1 MELPTTKSKYPS
13 TTKDYFQLEDLL
25 AFYPPSDTS
34 KIQTLFTAKE
44 EFNELASPPDEAP
57 PKKGEYYNH
66 QKLIQRFMRA
76 IDRLLILHE
85 PGTGKT
91 CTMISVGE
99 FYEIISHT
107 LEGMANS
114 LLRQSFP
121 IRKTYVL
128 IRNPLLKDE
137 FYNQLVCV
145 CTKTGKYLDA
155 KWIKEAKDE
164 KSRAIRVR
172 KEVGKWYKVMGY
184 RDFANKIFIVKEEFD
199 ARGKKITTFIPKIS
213 DEKLKKKFSNCL
225 YFADEIHNLRNV
237 EGDFADLAEDDRE
250 SNLMN
255 YTALWKVFHTAQN
268 IKVMLATATP
278 MINRPADLVPVLNLL
293 LPEDKQVADGTD
305 FAKMSLK
312 RFEKIVRGLVSFVRV
327 LDNGVDIIYKGDPIE
342 GATLKVAGETVEAT
356 NVLEASFM
364 SDFQSKGYLDAE
376 LKEETDARA
385 SGIRKP
391 ARHASNFVFP
401 RKIFTKDGEPTF
413 DEDQIGLYGTEGFKE
428 YTEEVKKGV
437 YRFKKNFQ
445 ELVKQKLVQVEE
457 EVQDED
463 GNVET
468 VISEKNMSSLPI
480 FSQKF
485 DDIIQL
491 CENSEGSCF
500 CYTDDFALAS
510 GAVLL
515 GLCFEIYG
523 YKRFNTDSPAF
534 EIISSTK
541 TSSGFC
547 GKDTENVKRRV
558 RLEPAKRYAILSSD
572 VEQETIRNILALFN
586 SKENMNGDYIK
597 VIIASRKAR
606 EGLNLAN
613 VQNVHLVNPSWN
625 QANMFQAIF
634 RAIRATSHVELLA
647 AKREKAIEEGKDPKD
662 VRVSVNIYQH
672 CSVLSGSE
680 DVLEI
685 ARKLGDENISVE
697 LQMYQLSETK
707 DRNNAVVMRMLRQCA
722 LDCQIHKPRNLRRD
736 EQGKITDIDGSPT
749 CNYTTCDYDC
759 VDPPPQ
765 ETDFTT
771 YDVYYKDELVEKI
784 KKQLIELFEK
794 KNTYTSS
801 EILDAIQEF
810 PAKFV
815 IQGLSEM
822 IKDKI
827 TFTNRYGYTSFLSE
841 NGNKFFLVN
850 ELNTYSTEAVEDL
863 YEIGINTVG
872 QTEYNENLYGVGIK
886 DFNQTVRTTRYPQ
899 DYPKAKQLLTSST
912 LVKELEKLDITD
924 INIIVLLIEEIL
936 LKQMKKEPLSDQQK
950 KALQKYRNL
959 IFSTNEP
966 ISLLVETV
974 EARAVPSVPKRGRK
988 PKKDA
993 PVKIKKLKEDI
1004 EIEDIEFGEENII
1017 VHIIYLLKTESA
1029 SYTVTSNFLKAN
1041 TTIRIL
1047 KESEGVWRNASD
1059 IEKIAYNK
1067 LIQASIRNVFKT
1079 RFGSSPIYGTIL
1091 QDNEFRIVD
1100 KVKEDP
1106 KATKNAHHKIT
1117 GRECVEGRTFQALTD
1132 MLKVLKL
1139 EPEDFDLEINPSDY
1153 GNTKESMQKFLITSN
1168 KYKTSNM
1175 SMEELV
1181 HASKWA
1187 SVNGIVKEDLCKYIR
1202 QHLDEKGLLYKLV
1215 N

>member
-25 AFYPPSDTS
+25 AFYPPSDTP
-34 KIQTLFTAKE
+34 KIQTLFTAKK
-44 EFNELASPPDEAP
+44 EFSELASPANEPP

-99 FYEIISHT
+99 FYEMISHT
-107 LEGMANS
+107 LEGMTNS

-145 CTKTGKYLDA
+145 CTKSGKYLDS

-184 RDFANKIFIVKEEFD
+184 RDFANKIFTTKEEFD
-199 ARGKKITTFIPKIS
+199 ARGKKITTFVPKIT
-213 DEKLKKKFSNCL
+213 DDKLKKKFSNCL
-225 YFADEIHNLRNV
+225 FFADEIHNLRNV
-237 EGDFADLAEDDRE
+237 EGDFSDLGEEDKE

-268 IKVMLATATP
+268 IKIMLATATP
-278 MINRPADLVPVLNLL
+278 MINRPADLVPILNLL
-293 LPEDKQVADGTD
+293 LPENKQVADGTD
-305 FAKMSLK
+305 FSKMSLNK
-312 RFEKIVRGLVSFVRV
+312 FEKIVRGMISFVRV
-327 LDNGVDIIYKGDPIE
+327 LDNGVDIVYEGDPIE
-342 GATLKVAGETVEAT
+342 GAVLKVAGEEVEAT
-356 NVLEASFM
+356 TVLQASTM
-364 SDFQSKGYLDAE
+364 SDFQSRGYLDAE

-401 RKIFTKDGEPTF
+401 RKITTVEGEPTF
-413 DEDQIGLYGTEGFKE
+413 NEDQIGVYGTEGFKE

-437 YRFKKNFQ
+437 YRFKKNFS
-445 ELVKQKLVQVEE
+445 ELVKRKQVQVEE
-457 EVQDED
+457 EID
-463 GNVET
+463 GET
-468 VISEKNMSSLPI
+468 VISEKNMSILPT

-491 CENSEGSCF
+491 CEQNEGSCF

-515 GLCFEIYG
+515 GLCFEVYG

-534 EIISSTK
+534 EVISSTK

-572 VEQETIRNILALFN
+572 VEQETIRNILSLFN
-586 SKENMNGDYIK
+586 SKENMNGEYIK

-647 AKREKAIEEGKDPKD
+647 AKREEALKEGKDPNS
-662 VRVSVNIYQH
+662 VRVKVKIYQH
-672 CSVLSGSE
+672 CSVISDSE
-680 DVLEI
+680 DVLEL

-707 DRNNAVVMRMLRQCA
+707 DRNNAVVMRMLKQCA
-722 LDCQIHKPRNLRRD
+722 LDCQIHKPRNQRD
-736 EQGKITDIDGSPT
+736 TDVEGSAI
-749 CNYTTCDYDC
+749 CNYTTCDYEC
-759 VDPPPQ
+759 VNPPPE

-784 KKQLIELFEK
+784 KMKLVELFEK
-794 KNTYTSS
+794 KNNYTSS

-810 PAKFV
+810 PPKFV

-827 TFTNRYGYTSFLSE
+827 PFINRYGYTSFLNE
-841 NGNKFFLVN
+841 NGNKFFLMN
-850 ELNTYSTEAVEDL
+850 ELNTYSTESVEDL
-863 YEIGINTVG
+863 YETGMNTVG
-872 QTEYNENLYGVGIK
+872 QTEYNENLYGVGRKDFIDTTRIVRYPIDAPKALELLNSPNLIK
-886 DFNQTVRTTRYPQ
+886 D
-899 DYPKAKQLLTSST
+899 
-912 LVKELEKLDITD
+912 LEKFNISD

-936 LKQMKKEPLSDQQK
+936 LKQMKKQVLTEPQK

-966 ISLLVETV
+966 TSLLVETV
-974 EARAVPSVPKRGRK
+974 EARAVPSAPKRGRK
-988 PKKDA
+988 PKTDA
-993 PVKIKKLKEDI
+993 PVKIKKLKDDI
-1004 EIEDIEFGEENII
+1004 DIDDIDFGDEKVI
-1017 VHIIYLLKTESA
+1017 VHMIYLLKTDSA
-1029 SYTVTSNFLKAN
+1029 RYTVTSNFLKAN
-1041 TTIRIL
+1041 TIIRIL
-1047 KESEGVWRNASD
+1047 KESEGVWRTTSD

-1067 LIQASIRNVFKT
+1067 LIQASIRKEFEN

-1091 QDNEFRIVD
+1091 QDNQFRIVD
-1100 KVKEDP
+1100 RIKEDTT
-1106 KATKNAHHKIT
+1106 KSSKNAHHKIT
-1117 GRECVEGRTFQALTD
+1117 GRECTEGRTFQLLTD
-1132 MLKVLKL
+1132 MLKVLDL
-1139 EPEDFDLEINPSDY
+1139 NPEDFELEINPSKY
-1153 GNTKESMQKFLITSN
+1153 GKTKESMQKFLVTSN
-1168 KYKTSNM
+1168 KYKTAKM
-1175 SMEELV
+1175 TMEELI

-1187 SVNGIVKEDLCKYIR
+1187 SVEGIGKEELCTYIR
-1202 QHLDEKGLLYKLV
+1202 RYLDENGLLYKLV